1 MKLRLS
7 IFMLVLCAAIP
18 CFGQNPRLQID
29 DLDRLFAS
37 ASETVDVT
45 VDGALLQVAMK
56 FLNPNKPDEAKIREI
71 LGQLKGVYVKSF
83 EFDHDG
89 AYSVAD
95 VEAIRNQLAGPGWS
109 KVATIRTKRDGE
121 NVDVRLMI
129 EGGVIAGIAVIVA
142 EPRQLT
148 VVNVVGPI
156 DPEKISQMGLLEGRF
171 GIPRIDLDWGA
182 TRRSSKD

>member
-1 MKLRLS
+1 MKLRAS
-7 IFMLVLCAAIP
+7 IFLLLLCTAVP

-56 FLNPNKPDEAKIREI
+56 FLNPNKPDEAKVREI
-71 LGQLKGVYVKSF
+71 LGMLKGVYVKSF
-83 EFDHDG
+83 EFDQDG
-89 AYSVAD
+89 GYNLAD
-95 VEAIRNQLAGPGWS
+95 VEPLRNQLAAPGWS
-109 KVATIRTKRDGE
+109 KVATVRTKNNGG
-121 NVDVRLMI
+121 NVDVRLML
-129 EGGVIAGIAVIVA
+129 EGGVISGIAVIVA
-142 EPRQLT
+142 QPRQLT

-156 DPEKISQMGLLEGRF
+156 DPEKISELGLLEGRF

-182 TRRSSKD
+182 TRRSTKD